1 MKSPFI
7 YSFSLIS
14 MPHSKVQSNPK
25 ANVGKGHL
33 LRSHNEK
40 NKRGGGVAEVF
51 LFSLSCQAFIIISS
65 TSCKHQMPQTSA
77 TSTVSGQPPSA
88 PWDICIYFLSPGSHC
103 SPSICWRWLDSCL
116 LGLIAASQSC
126 QRFVFMAFFL
136 YLPLALLPWWSDGL
150 TVILDELLL
159 LTTQNLSLSFY

>member
-1 MKSPFI
+1 MKGPFI

-25 ANVGKGHL
+25 ANVGKGYL

-40 NKRGGGVAEVF
+40 NKKGGGGVAEVF

-103 SPSICWRWLDSCL
+103 SPSVCWRWLGSRL

-126 QRFVFMAFFL
+126 GRFIFMAFFL
-136 YLPLALLPWWSDGL
+136 YLPLSDGL
-150 TVILDELLL
+150 TVILGDEILL
-159 LTTQNLSLSFY
+159 LTTRHLSLSFY

>member
-1 MKSPFI
+1 
-7 YSFSLIS
+7 

-33 LRSHNEK
+33 SRSHNEK
-40 NKRGGGVAEVF
+40 NKKRGVAEVF
-51 LFSLSCQAFIIISS
+51 LFSLLCQAFIIISS

-103 SPSICWRWLDSCL
+103 SPSICWRWLGSCL
-116 LGLIAASQSC
+116 LGLIAPSQSC
-126 QRFVFMAFFL
+126 RRFAFMAFFL
-136 YLPLALLPWWSDGL
+136 CLPLALLPWWSDGM
-150 TVILDELLL
+150 TVILVDEILP
-159 LTTQNLSLSFY
+159 LTIRHLSLSFS

>member
-1 MKSPFI
+1 MKSSFI

-33 LRSHNEK
+33 LRSRWMK
-40 NKRGGGVAEVF
+40 KTKGGGGVAEVF

-103 SPSICWRWLDSCL
+103 SPSICWRWLGSCL
-116 LGLIAASQSC
+116 LGLITASQSC
-126 QRFVFMAFFL
+126 RRFAFMAFFL
-136 YLPLALLPWWSDGL
+136 YLLLALLPWWSDGL
-150 TVILDELLL
+150 TVILVDEI
-159 LTTQNLSLSFY
+159 